1 MSVQEC
7 ALYGDL
13 VLWLR
18 DRAAEWLA
26 EAKADSTVEAETVR
40 LDELIRGWFFTPQ
53 DELYGSAPREVIW
66 REQLGEPNPA

>member
-18 DRAAEWLA
+18 DRVAGLLA
-26 EAKADSTVEAETVR
+26 EAKLDSTVEAEMARV
-40 LDELIRGWFFTPQ
+40 DELIRSWFF
-53 DELYGSAPREVIW
+53 APPERAL
-66 REQLGEPNPA
+66 RLRPA

>member
-18 DRAAEWLA
+18 DRAAELLA
-26 EAKADSTVEAETVR
+26 EARTDST
-40 LDELIRGWFFTPQ
+40 LICGSI
-53 DELYGSAPREVIW
+53 LYQTRFISGGKRFSCSMNE
-66 REQLGEPNPA
+66 

>member
-18 DRAAEWLA
+18 RRAAELLA
-26 EAKADSTVEAETVR
+26 EARTDSTVEAETVR
-40 LDELIRGWFFTPQ
+40 LDELIRSWFFTPQ
-53 DELYGSAPREVIW
+53 DELYGSAPR
-66 REQLGEPNPA
+66 